1 MIAVFS
7 YDTPYQLEQ
16 GINNWLENKDISI
29 LDIKFST
36 SVCYCVDSIVNNYS
50 AMVIYE
56 DN

>member
-1 MIAVFS
+1 MVAVFS
-7 YDTPYQLEQ
+7 YDTPNELEYK
-16 GINNWLENKDISI
+16 INKWLEDKDISI

-36 SVCYCVDSIVNNYS
+36 SLCYCVDSIINNYS

>member
-1 MIAVFS
+1 MIEVFS
-7 YDTPYQLEQ
+7 YDTPLQLQRE
-16 GINNWLENKDISI
+16 INKWLEGKDISI

-36 SVCYCVDSIVNNYS
+36 SVCYCVDSIINNYS

>member
-7 YDTPYQLEQ
+7 YDTPYQLQQ
-16 GINNWLENKDISI
+16 GINKWLENKDISI